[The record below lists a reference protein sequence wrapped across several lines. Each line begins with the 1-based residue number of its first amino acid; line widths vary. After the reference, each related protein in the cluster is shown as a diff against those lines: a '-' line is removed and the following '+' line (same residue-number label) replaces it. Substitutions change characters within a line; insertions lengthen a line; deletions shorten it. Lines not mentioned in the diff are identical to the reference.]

1 MPYVYQITH
10 RETGEFYIG
19 SKYAISST
27 PENTTSYL
35 GSPKGKTARCCRYKY
50 LLSNEK
56 HLLNKTILGVFDT
69 KEEAVEY
76 EAEMHDKL
84 FNDSLCLNGAKQT
97 STKFSGVFIGKDHQM
112 FGKVHTDESRQKM
125 RLAKVGK
132 LRGSFSAEHREK
144 IKLAQIGR
152 KFTEEHKDK
161 LKLAKVG
168 ATRIKNKT
176 VICPHCNKQGGS
188 SGMSR
193 YHFDNCKEKEYTC
206 PQ

>member
-19 SKYAISST
+19 SKYAIGST

-35 GSPKGKTARCCRYKY
+35 GSPKGKTERCSRYKY

-56 HLLNKTILGVFDT
+56 HFLNKVILGVFDT
-69 KEEAVEY
+69 KEDALEY
-76 EAEMHDKL
+76 ESEMHNKMFD
-84 FNDSLCLNGAKQT
+84 NPLCLNGAKQN
-97 STKFSGVFIGKDHQM
+97 SSKFCGIFTGENHQM
-112 FGKVHTDESRQKM
+112 FGKVHSHESRKKM

-152 KFTEEHKDK
+152 KFTEEHKAK
-161 LKLAKVG
+161 LKLAKAG
-168 ATRIKNKT
+168 ASRARNKI
-176 VICPHCNKQGGS
+176 VVCPHCNKEGGS

-193 YHFDNCKEKEYTC
+193 YHFDYCKQKELSC
-206 PQ
+206 QP

>member
-125 RLAKVGK
+125 RLAKV
-132 LRGSFSAEHREK
+132 
-144 IKLAQIGR
+144 
-152 KFTEEHKDK
+152 HKAK